1 MLDYGLKLSDQLN
14 KISNVLPKKKKKKA
28 SNVKALQY
36 SRLTGERVDGVGVN
50 KIVATVSKDKQG
62 NWTVGLTEICLLL

>member
-1 MLDYGLKLSDQLN
+1 MFYQ
-14 KISNVLPKKKKKKA
+14 KKKKTKA

-36 SRLTGERVDGVGVN
+36 SRLTGGRVDGVGVN

-62 NWTVGLTEICLLL
+62 NWTVGLTVICLLL